1 MWNASSKNKIVLC
14 ILCIVTVMCD
24 SMMIMYYH
32 CTIQCMRKTFMY
44 IIWTRTST
52 MKVQCYFAK
61 LLINAIQSSLI
72 NLVSSNLIPH
82 SEQVTWPLNYA
93 MSHLVMKRHIWFTH
107 KTFNNIGPFLKY
119 LFWKQYLLTFL
130 LCSVSVSVW
139 MFYYLLKWESF
150 VLCSVRILFGFP

>member
-1 MWNASSKNKIVLC
+1 
-14 ILCIVTVMCD
+14 MCLLHHYCK
-24 SMMIMYYH
+24 MH
-32 CTIQCMRKTFMY
+32 RETFY
-44 IIWTRTST
+44 LIWTRTST
-52 MKVQCYFAK
+52 MRVQCYFAK

-93 MSHLVMKRHIWFTH
+93 MSHLVMKRHIWFTHH